1 MHSWAPCQCKN
12 GAAAVGAGQKFLR
25 MQGAGGEILR
35 VRASWPGPGPAGRLP
50 WRARRSM
57 QAGRPGERLSPASGP
72 LRSTRPEET
81 RRQMRR
87 PPLRPA
93 QARMTSQ
100 KQPGPRRPETAA
112 TSPPGLHRPGMA
124 ATRPGPIRFRAIAA
138 QAHHRGPRRLP
149 RRGSLADRAARR
161 SAGCHPYPCK
171 KGSPLHMAFQTAHR
185 RVCCSLPRQ
194 TIRLHALRGLHASPC
209 CLKSAPLRFAP
220 FRGAPHMPV
229 ACAVQGGFYSFFYVF
244 GQEKCC
250 LSCRII

>member
-35 VRASWPGPGPAGRLP
+35 VRALWPVPGPAGRLP
-50 WRARRSM
+50 WRARRSV

-112 TSPPGLHRPGMA
+112 T
-124 ATRPGPIRFRAIAA
+124 RPGPIRFRAIAA

-171 KGSPLHMAFQTAHR
+171 KGSPSIWLSRPHTG
-185 RVCCSLPRQ
+185 VCAAACR
-194 TIRLHALRGLHASPC
+194 IRLFASMPC
-209 CLKSAPLRFAP
+209 
-220 FRGAPHMPV
+220 
-229 ACAVQGGFYSFFYVF
+229 GG
-244 GQEKCC
+244 CM
-250 LSCRII
+250 RPRAA

>member
-35 VRASWPGPGPAGRLP
+35 VRASWPGPGPVGRLP
-50 WRARRSM
+50 LGMRRSV

-72 LRSTRPEET
+72 LRGTRPEET

-112 TSPPGLHRPGMA
+112 TSPPDLHRPGMA
-124 ATRPGPIRFRAIAA
+124 ATRPGSTRPRLLAA

-161 SAGCHPYPCK
+161 
-171 KGSPLHMAFQTAHR
+171 
-185 RVCCSLPRQ
+185 VCRLPSVSLPK
-194 TIRLHALRGLHASPC
+194 RLLLPYGFPDRTPTCVLQPAASDCSPPC
-209 CLKSAPLRFAP
+209 PA
-220 FRGAPHMPV
+220 GA
-229 ACAVQGGFYSFFYVF
+229 ACAPPAA
-244 GQEKCC
+244 
-250 LSCRII
+250 

>member
-1 MHSWAPCQCKN
+1 MGPRLLAQGKN
-12 GAAAVGAGQKFLR
+12 FYACRALAGR
-25 MQGAGGEILR
+25 SCGCGPYGR
-35 VRASWPGPGPAGRLP
+35 SPGPAGRLP
-50 WRARRSM
+50 WRARRSV

-112 TSPPGLHRPGMA
+112 TSPPDLHRPGMA
-124 ATRPGPIRFRAIAA
+124 ATRPGSTRPRLLAA

-171 KGSPLHMAFQTAHR
+171 KTPPSIWLSRPHTGVCAAAC
-185 RVCCSLPRQ
+185 RV
-194 TIRLHALRGLHASPC
+194 RLFASMPC
-209 CLKSAPLRFAP
+209 
-220 FRGAPHMPV
+220 
-229 ACAVQGGFYSFFYVF
+229 GG
-244 GQEKCC
+244 CM
-250 LSCRII
+250 RPPAA